1 METAETLM
9 ALGDFF
15 VFLGLVILA
24 FLFVVLVVSR
34 LIQRRLDQH
43 LEEIAEELA
52 TEQLIPLT
60 VEQHEDQF
68 LCYNS
73 ITKAFV
79 CQGTD
84 LEDIIKRFKA
94 RYPDKSASVYNGDPL
109 AVKTLRQQFEK
120 LKNEN
125 SDSIRHSS

>member
-15 VFLGLVILA
+15 VFLGLAILA
-24 FLFVVLVVSR
+24 FLFVVLIVSR
-34 LIQRRLDQH
+34 LIQRRLDQR
-43 LEEIAEELA
+43 LEEITEELA
-52 TEQLIPLT
+52 TERLIPLT

-68 LCYNS
+68 LCYHSFTN
-73 ITKAFV
+73 AFV

-84 LEDIIKRFKA
+84 LKEIIKRFKA
-94 RYPDKSASVYNGDPL
+94 RYPDKSASLYNGDPS

-120 LKNEN
+120 MKNEN
-125 SDSIRHSS
+125 SDSIRYPS

>member
-15 VFLGLVILA
+15 VLLGLAILA
-24 FLFVVLVVSR
+24 FLFVVLIASR
-34 LIQRRLDQH
+34 LIHRRLDQR

-52 TEQLIPLT
+52 TERLIPLT

-68 LCYNS
+68 LCYHSFTN
-73 ITKAFV
+73 AFV

-84 LEDIIKRFKA
+84 LEEIIKRFKA
-94 RYPDKSASVYNGDPL
+94 RYPDKSASLYNGD
-109 AVKTLRQQFEK
+109 AQAISILRSQLNARRES
-120 LKNEN
+120 ETA
-125 SDSIRHSS
+125 S